1 MIINNKY
8 YTERVKK
15 LDTAEKYITTVGL
28 SMVDEENLDKVR
40 NFVLKLGAEY
50 EILFDTMWI
59 HNDNSRLERIA
70 EARLPEEQKGGIKK

>member
-1 MIINNKY
+1 
-8 YTERVKK
+8 
-15 LDTAEKYITTVGL
+15 
-28 SMVDEENLDKVR
+28 MVDEENLDKVR